1 MTNISVVEPL
11 RVMDHDVAGPARL
24 GDLALHSAP
33 MTKMLTQELE
43 EAQLY
48 LQVTLDELLIAA
60 LGRAIGKTIGDGEV
74 LVEVHGHAGLISLM
88 CSTARDADATEML
101 RAAHRKLA
109 AVTETADDA
118 APACDV
124 FFSYIG
130 SVAEPS
136 MCGLPPA
143 EMVSN
148 RGHAIALRVYR
159 TGGLCHTDWWY
170 DARRL
175 DEGTID
181 ELAEQLP
188 LAVIEVT
195 SEAMPP
201 GHSDSHV
208 AIA

>member
-1 MTNISVVEPL
+1 MTNISAVEPL
-11 RVMDHDVAGPARL
+11 RVLDHDVAGPARL
-24 GDLALHSAP
+24 GDLALRSAP
-33 MTKMLTQELE
+33 MSEMLTRELE

-48 LQVTLDELLIAA
+48 LQVTLDELVIAA
-60 LGRAIGKTIGDGEV
+60 LGRAIGRTIGDGEV
-74 LVEVHGHAGLISLM
+74 LVEVHGHAGPISLV

-101 RAAHRKLA
+101 RAAHNKLA
-109 AVTETADDA
+109 VGTEPADGA
-118 APACDV
+118 APVDV

-136 MCGLPPA
+136 ICGLPPA

-148 RGHAIALRVYR
+148 RGHALALRVYR

-175 DEGTID
+175 DEGTVD

-188 LAVIEVT
+188 LALIEVT
-195 SEAMPP
+195 SEATPP
-201 GHSDSHV
+201 GRSDTHM